1 MSSHKFSCR
10 YTMGETIKI
19 LHDDSDI
26 DESDEEDK
34 SKDIQAYEGDSLS
47 DENF

>member
-1 MSSHKFSCR
+1 M
-10 YTMGETIKI
+10 

-34 SKDIQAYEGDSLS
+34 SEDIQAYESDSLS
-47 DENF
+47 DENFQIVSSVIE